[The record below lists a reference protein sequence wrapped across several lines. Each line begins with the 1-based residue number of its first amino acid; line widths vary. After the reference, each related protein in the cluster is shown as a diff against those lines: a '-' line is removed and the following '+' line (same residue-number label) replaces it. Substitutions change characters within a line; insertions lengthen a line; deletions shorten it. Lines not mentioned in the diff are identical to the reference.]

1 MSYTTCKSIAERILA
16 AGGLVIL
23 SPLLALIAGV
33 IVLLD
38 GRPVIFTQQRAGQHG
53 QPFCIYKFRTLR
65 LGPKDPERPSA
76 HCTRTGGFLRRWALD
91 ELPQLWNIVHGDMSV
106 IGPRPTLLNQVRRY
120 GAFERTRL
128 QVKPGLTGW
137 AQIHGR
143 NALSWPDRIRLDVW
157 YVEHQSLW
165 VDAKILLHTP
175 RVLWR
180 GTGVYGPADRNLEYR
195 LSRKDSSI

>member
-1 MSYTTCKSIAERILA
+1 MSYATYKSIADRFLA
-16 AGGLVIL
+16 AGTLLVL
-23 SPLLALIAGV
+23 SPLLALIAGA
-33 IVLLD
+33 IALLD
-38 GRPVIFTQQRAGQHG
+38 GRPVVFTQLRAGQHG
-53 QPFCIYKFRTLR
+53 KPFRIYKFRTLH

-76 HCTRTGGFLRRWALD
+76 HCTRTGAFLRRWALD
-91 ELPQLWNIVHGDMSV
+91 ELPQLWNIVRGDMSF
-106 IGPRPTLLNQVRRY
+106 IGPRPTLLDQVRRY

-128 QVKPGLTGW
+128 HAKPGLTGW

-143 NALSWPDRIRLDVW
+143 NALSWPERIRLDVW

-180 GTGVYGPADRNLEYR
+180 GTGVYGPTGGNDAFAQ
-195 LSRKDSSI
+195 SPSSSA

>member
-1 MSYTTCKSIAERILA
+1 MSYATCKSIAERLLA
-16 AGGLVIL
+16 AGALVVL
-23 SPLLALIAGV
+23 SPLLALIAGA
-33 IVLLD
+33 IALID
-38 GRPVIFTQQRAGQHG
+38 GRPVVFTQQRAGKNG
-53 QPFCIYKFRTLR
+53 QPFRIYKFRTLC
-65 LGPKDPERPSA
+65 LGPKDPERPGA

-91 ELPQLWNIVHGDMSV
+91 ELPQLWNIVRGDMGV

-143 NALSWPDRIRLDVW
+143 NALSWPERIRLDVW
-157 YVEHQSLW
+157 YVKHQSPW

-180 GTGVYGPADRNLEYR
+180 GTGVYGPTGANDAFAQ
-195 LSRKDSSI
+195 SPTSSS